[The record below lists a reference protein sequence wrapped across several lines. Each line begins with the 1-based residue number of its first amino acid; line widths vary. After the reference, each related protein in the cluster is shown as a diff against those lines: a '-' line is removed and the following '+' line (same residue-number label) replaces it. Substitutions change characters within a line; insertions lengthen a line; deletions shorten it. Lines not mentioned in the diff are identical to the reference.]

1 VPLRTSL
8 YAALLVL
15 LATPCRA
22 QEASAAWGQPLVGR
36 LNPSLLTARQ
46 FLVMTELW
54 AATTG
59 PDTLSF
65 CPDGTTRNRH
75 AGLAGTWRMEGDS
88 GVWIAD
94 RLFTLRATRGDLF
107 APIRDGATIGWTVR
121 LADDSPTRTS
131 RCSPH

>member
-1 VPLRTSL
+1 MPLPTSL
-8 YAALLVL
+8 CAAVLVL
-15 LATPCRA
+15 LAAPCRA
-22 QEASAAWGQPLVGR
+22 QGASPAWGQPLVGR

-65 CPDGTTRNRH
+65 CPDGTTRNRR
-75 AGLAGTWRMEGDS
+75 AGLAGTWRMEGDT

-107 APIRDGATIGWTVR
+107 APIREGAAIGWTVR
-121 LADDSPTRTS
+121 LADSSLSGTA
-131 RCSPH
+131 RCSRP